1 MAKKTSKRKPKNV
14 VDDLIGEVKAPA
26 RRGRPPASAKT
37 REQANWEKEQAMQ
50 EQAMQEQATEAP
62 EPAVKVVKATESVS
76 PIKKLGAGFIA
87 NCPIHPGN
95 YGDKNP
101 QVVEW
106 LNENN
111 PAEFKKRYQ
120 GRRTHLSGGALHDF
134 SN

>member
-26 RRGRPPASAKT
+26 RRGRPPASAKAL
-37 REQANWEKEQAMQ
+37 EQAT
-50 EQAMQEQATEAP
+50 QEQATEAT

-111 PAEFKKRYQ
+111 PTEFKKRYQ